1 MGVFIRRTAAG
12 ISPYWFGRWE
22 EDGKRRET
30 SLCRWKGV
38 PPEPGQKR
46 GDADFEKSRGEAEA
60 AFKRIREGERSR
72 EEEAALIRKIHASRY
87 GGKVDRVKI
96 AELAERWD
104 ALPHKADL
112 TSERRDRVH
121 SVLRRF
127 ADFMGERFPKVKEA
141 GALTAEHFKAFFA
154 DVDKHGI
161 PRKDANGKDGT
172 GKKAA
177 PRKEK
182 GGVSAR
188 TWNDV
193 LDILRGV
200 LRKVDGQGVGFREYL
215 ANLPKR
221 AENTIHRRPF
231 TGEELEAVFAAAR
244 EVDPEL
250 FPVIVAA
257 ACTALRRGDVARLR
271 WDALDMDAGFAT
283 VKTTKTGETVEIPI
297 FPPFMAVLREA
308 EGKRRR
314 GVPYVF
320 PEIALAYKAG
330 PGELDRRLRKV
341 LAAAGFVRPER
352 ATGGKYPAPPSPAD
366 AVAMVDAGMRG
377 ARWSEARRQKGLAIL
392 QRHLNGEDGRT
403 IAAAMGI
410 ARGAVSTYLHDME
423 TLGEIALV
431 SPAKPATPALPTL
444 AEMKDGEQRRNRGS
458 LCGWH
463 SFRTTF
469 CSLALANG
477 VPMEE
482 LTRITGHRTAAIV
495 EKHYNQAKREQSRKT
510 FGTAMPKALVGAVE
524 GAEGLA
530 AGAAKHDGPVE
541 LEAVPADVA
550 KLARMLAQASPSQLE
565 AVAAILSPKAKGS
578 RGKAGKRKN
587 RG

>member
-1 MGVFIRRTAAG
+1 MGIILRRTADG
-12 ISPYWFGRWE
+12 ISPYFFGRWD
-22 EDGKRRET
+22 EDGKRHET
-30 SLCRWKGV
+30 SLMRWRGV
-38 PPEPGQKR
+38 PPKPGEKH
-46 GDADFEKSRGEAEA
+46 GDAEFEKSRGEAEA

-72 EEEAALIRKIHASRY
+72 EEEAALIRKIHAARY

-112 TSERRDRVH
+112 TEERRERVH
-121 SVLRRF
+121 SVLGRF
-127 ADFMGERFPKVKEA
+127 NDFMGERFPKVKEA
-141 GALTAEHFKAFFA
+141 GALTAEHFKAFLA
-154 DVDKHGI
+154 DVDQNGI
-161 PRKDANGKDGT
+161 PRKDAKGKA
-172 GKKAA
+172 GKG
-177 PRKEK
+177 KEK

-200 LRKVDGQGVGFREYL
+200 LRKVDGQGAGFREYL

-231 TGEELEAVFAAAR
+231 TGDELEAVFAAAR

-257 ACTALRRGDVARLR
+257 ACTALRRGDVCKLR
-271 WDALDMDAGFAT
+271 WDALDMGAGFAT

-297 FPPFMAVLREA
+297 FPPFMAVLRGA
-308 EGKRRR
+308 EEKRRK

-352 ATGGKYPAPPSPAD
+352 AEGGKYPAPPSPAD

-482 LTRITGHRTAAIV
+482 LTRITGHRTAEIV

-510 FGTAMPKALVGAVE
+510 FGAAMPKALVGAVE
-524 GAEGLA
+524 GAAKRNAGAEELVAVAPDVARLGEKLAGSGLA
-530 AGAAKHDGPVE
+530 A
-541 LEAVPADVA
+541 
-550 KLARMLAQASPSQLE
+550 MLADASPEVLE
-565 AVAAILSPKAKGS
+565 KVAGMLAAEGGKAKTA
-578 RGKAGKRKN
+578 RRKGG
-587 RG
+587 RK